1 MEVPLEPPCMDAAND
16 APQRELL
23 RLVNQ
28 PMSVASVEALLEI
41 VLPPLEWVDA
51 LPTALQA
58 QYGHIAAPPA
68 LGAWW
73 ASVQHAL
80 LSNTL
85 VTWGDELKKKDL
97 YYVILDGYFTSTSER
112 ADKVWQYTLATCSEQ
127 LSAVTQ
133 RPDAKMHLYTR
144 EALTH
149 ILKRLEQH
157 ALVPRLLRA
166 TSKERNAATCDL
178 AWSECV
184 TQLVSLPT
192 RTANVYQHDTPS
204 WMTQDTFLA
213 RVAID
218 WEGALSFGPPAHM
231 AELAAKL
238 VKSGFVAYRARG
250 ACFWAIVLPRV
261 MQHVETSDG
270 APFLPSYTHAWRAVM
285 EHLGPH
291 RGALV
296 YALAQQ
302 LDAHLARTRR
312 AWPLA
317 LDEHAPGT
325 EGRAFL
331 SPEACVARDAAYAF
345 LALVA
350 YTDDDDPMELVH
362 MGKAYPTTL
371 YTPSLSLVI
380 ATWLHPRTL
389 DDLVEYWADATR
401 CAHTSVKQEQS
412 ITAILLAYTT
422 GDDLR
427 EAWASLAKSEMFLQG
442 VSVHLDHDDPVVRRL
457 GMLVA
462 ECVSGRTVAPGGT
475 PLRFPASVW
484 DGRGDGREVC
494 RVLRA
499 MSTTFSFAAVQHA
512 HSDRAKWS
520 AALQLDAQERALVTA
535 PTPLPVRPRASP
547 PTRRLPARVP
557 PKAAPPAPRPLI
569 EVLDDD
575 AETPDTGEFHTY
587 AEPVDHAMSSDEGVD
602 TSDDEGDAP
611 SAADEG
617 ASGTL
622 DTAFQK
628 RRRAPVYIHEL
639 APLARERDVHAQ
651 KLLLKHAEA
660 LVRRKTGWGMEIA
673 EQAVDLCI
681 ALCAMQDHYG
691 LRDFE
696 ARRIAA
702 LAALC
707 VACPDPCVDCVYEQL
722 FTPHYAVAQRVG
734 MLHAVARAA
743 QELAGV
749 RVEEVDVAA
758 HRMADDAAS
767 HARESGERRTAAADP
782 ARHAARTRERAV
794 QAALHAD
801 ARTPLPFAPPGSVR
815 PTVQYTQVALRTFV
829 FPLVTRFFAY
839 QQAHRRRRVAY
850 AGSEVVLSAPVLNAL
865 LQTLAVLCY
874 YAQNAAHFF
883 QQLVPDVLE
892 LVDHVLLTEHD
903 SLVAGAALS
912 LALIVLEATVPTSHG
927 VALVR
932 THAPLLARLQDA
944 AQARFAALEM
954 RAGVASAT
962 PELTVS
968 PDARARRAAAAV
980 VVVLAELQQTAQAT
994 LLTTLPR
1001 P

>member
-1 MEVPLEPPCMDAAND
+1 MDAAAND

-23 RLVNQ
+23 RLVDQ
-28 PMSVASVEALLEI
+28 PMSVASIEALLGI
-41 VLPPLEWVDA
+41 LLPPLAWVDA
-51 LPTALQA
+51 LPQA
-58 QYGHIAAPPA
+58 FQTYHGRIAPPSA

-85 VTWGDELKKKDL
+85 VTWGDALKKKNL
-97 YYVILDGYFTSTSER
+97 YLVVLDGYFTPTNER

-127 LSAVTQ
+127 LSATTR
-133 RPDAKMHLYTR
+133 RPDAKMHPYTR
-144 EALTH
+144 EALAH
-149 ILKRLEQH
+149 ILSRVGQF

-166 TSKERNAATCDL
+166 TSNERSAATRDL

-184 TQLVSLPT
+184 SQLVSLPT
-192 RTANVYQHDTPS
+192 RAANVFQHDTPPC
-204 WMTQDTFLA
+204 MAQDTFLM
-213 RVAID
+213 RVATD
-218 WEGALSFGPPAHM
+218 WEGALSLGLPAHM

-238 VKSGFVAYRARG
+238 VKSGFVAHRAQG
-250 ACFWAIVLPRV
+250 ACFWAAVLPRV
-261 MQHVETSDG
+261 MEHVETSDG
-270 APFLPSYTHAWRAVM
+270 VPFLPSYTHAWHAVM
-285 EHLGPH
+285 EQLGPN

-302 LDAHLARTRR
+302 LDAQLTRTRR
-312 AWPLA
+312 AWPIA

-331 SPEACVARDAAYAF
+331 SPEASVARDAAYAF

-350 YTDDDDPMELVH
+350 YAEDDDPLELVRI
-362 MGKAYPTTL
+362 GSAYPTTL
-371 YTPSLSLVI
+371 YTPLLSLAI
-380 ATWLHPRTL
+380 AAWLHPRAL

-401 CAHTSVKQEQS
+401 CTHTSVKQEQS
-412 ITAILLAYTT
+412 LTALLLAYTT
-422 GDDLR
+422 DDALR
-427 EAWASLAKSEMFLQG
+427 AAWASLAQSEMFLHG

-462 ECVSGRTVAPGGT
+462 ECVSARTAAPGGT

-499 MSTTFSFAAVQHA
+499 MTVSFAFPTIKNA
-512 HSDRAKWS
+512 HSDHTQWS
-520 AALQLDAQERALVTA
+520 AALQLDAQPTALVPA
-535 PTPLPVRPRASP
+535 PAPAPVPRRTSP

-557 PKAAPPAPRPLI
+557 PKAAQPAPRPLI
-569 EVLDDD
+569 QVLDDD
-575 AETPDTGEFHTY
+575 ADAPDTGEFHTY
-587 AEPVDHAMSSDEGVD
+587 AAPADHAMSSDEGVD
-602 TSDDEGDAP
+602 TSDDEADAP
-611 SAADEG
+611 PG
-617 ASGTL
+617 AEDDASSTL

-722 FTPHYAVAQRVG
+722 FTPHYAAAQRVG

-801 ARTPLPFAPPGSVR
+801 VRAPLPFAPPGSVR
-815 PTVQYTQVALRTFV
+815 PTVQYTHVALRTFV

-850 AGSEVVLSAPVLNAL
+850 AGSEVVLSTLVLNAL

-874 YAQNAAHFF
+874 YAQNAAHYF

-892 LVDHVLLTEHD
+892 LVDHVLLTEQD
-903 SLVAGAALS
+903 TLVAGAALS
-912 LALIVLEATVPTSHG
+912 LALIVLEATVPTSHA

-932 THAPLLARLQDA
+932 AHAPLLARLQDA
-944 AQARFAALEM
+944 AQARFAALEA

-962 PELTVS
+962 PELVVS
-968 PDARARRAAAAV
+968 PDARARRMAAAV
-980 VVVLAELQQTAQAT
+980 VVVLAELQQAAQAA
-994 LLTTLPR
+994 LLATLPHS
-1001 P
+1001 

>member
-1 MEVPLEPPCMDAAND
+1 MDAANN

-23 RLVNQ
+23 RLVDQ
-28 PMSVASVEALLEI
+28 PMSVESIEALLGI
-41 VLPPLEWVDA
+41 VLPPLAWVDA
-51 LPTALQA
+51 LPQTFQA
-58 QYGHIAAPPA
+58 QYGHAAAPPA

-73 ASVQHAL
+73 ASVQHTL

-85 VTWGDELKKKDL
+85 ITWGEALKKKKL
-97 YYVILDGYFTSTSER
+97 YSVVLDGYFAPTSER
-112 ADKVWQYTLATCSEQ
+112 ADKVWQFTLATCSEQ
-127 LSAVTQ
+127 FSAATQ
-133 RPDAKMHLYTR
+133 RSDAKMHPYTR

-149 ILKRLEQH
+149 ILSRLSQN

-166 TSKERNAATCDL
+166 ASDERNAAACDL

-192 RTANVYQHDTPS
+192 RAANVYQHNTPS
-204 WMTQDTFLA
+204 WIAQDAFLM

-218 WEGALSFGPPAHM
+218 WEGALSLGPPAYM
-231 AELAAKL
+231 AELVAKL
-238 VKSGFVAYRARG
+238 AKSGFVAHRAQG
-250 ACFWAIVLPRV
+250 ACFWAAVLPRV
-261 MQHVETSDG
+261 MQHVETSEG
-270 APFLPSYTHAWRAVM
+270 VPFLPSYTQAWRAVM
-285 EHLGPH
+285 GHLGSQ

-325 EGRAFL
+325 EGRLFL
-331 SPEACVARDAAYAF
+331 SPEASVARDAAYAF

-362 MGKAYPTTL
+362 MGKSYPATL
-371 YTPSLSLVI
+371 YTPLLSLAI
-380 ATWLHPRTL
+380 ASWLHPRAL
-389 DDLVEYWADATR
+389 DDLVEFWADATR
-401 CAHTSVKQEQS
+401 CAHTSVKQEQF
-412 ITAILLAYTT
+412 ITTMLLAYTT
-422 GDDLR
+422 GEDLR
-427 EAWASLAKSEMFLQG
+427 EEWISLAQSEMFLQG
-442 VSVHLDHDDPVVRRL
+442 VSAHLDHDDPVVRRL

-462 ECVSGRTVAPGGT
+462 ECVSARTVAPGGM

-499 MSTTFSFAAVQHA
+499 MSTTFSFAAVKHA
-512 HSDRAKWS
+512 HSDRTQWS
-520 AALQLDAQERALVTA
+520 SALQLDAQECVMVTA
-535 PTPLPVRPRASP
+535 PAPVPATARTSP
-547 PTRRLPARVP
+547 PTRRLPARVS

-569 EVLDDD
+569 EVLDEDD
-575 AETPDTGEFHTY
+575 ATPDTDEFHTY
-587 AEPVDHAMSSDEGVD
+587 AEPIDHAMSSDEGVD
-602 TSDDEGDAP
+602 TSDDEGDAAP
-611 SAADEG
+611 GTDEG

-673 EQAVDLCI
+673 EQGVDLCI

-691 LRDFE
+691 LHNFE

-722 FTPHYAVAQRVG
+722 FTPHYAVAQRIG

-767 HARESGERRTAAADP
+767 HARESGERRTATADP
-782 ARHAARTRERAV
+782 VRHAARTRERAV
-794 QAALHAD
+794 QAALRDD
-801 ARTPLPFAPPGSVR
+801 ARMPLPFAPPGSVR

-892 LVDHVLLTEHD
+892 LVDHVLLVEHD
-903 SLVAGAALS
+903 SLVSGAALS

-927 VALVR
+927 LALVQA
-932 THAPLLARLQDA
+932 HAPLLARLQDA

-962 PELTVS
+962 PELVVS

-980 VVVLAELQQTAQAT
+980 VVVLAELQQAVQTA
-994 LLTTLPR
+994 LLGALPR